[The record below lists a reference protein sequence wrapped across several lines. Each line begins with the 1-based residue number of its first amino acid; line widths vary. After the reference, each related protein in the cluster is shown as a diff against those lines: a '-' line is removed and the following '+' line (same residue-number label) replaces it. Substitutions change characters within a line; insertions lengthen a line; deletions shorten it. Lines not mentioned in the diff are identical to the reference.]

1 MHLSY
6 CLGSLMNVLAG
17 VMNASMKLRKHILDI
32 AQMKLK
38 YLKLRESDMAW
49 YVWYSMAIA
58 IKAKIIK
65 N

>member
-1 MHLSY
+1 
-6 CLGSLMNVLAG
+6 MNVLAG